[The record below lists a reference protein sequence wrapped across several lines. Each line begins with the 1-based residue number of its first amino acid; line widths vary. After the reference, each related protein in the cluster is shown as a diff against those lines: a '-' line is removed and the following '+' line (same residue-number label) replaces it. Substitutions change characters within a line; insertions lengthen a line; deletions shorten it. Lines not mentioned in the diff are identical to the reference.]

1 MTDTLSTDQVWEAVE
16 KELFAVLGMVTAAGE
31 SRTAGIVYIVENRTF
46 YISTGKASWKARHI
60 AGNPH
65 VSLTIPIAKRV
76 PLMPWIKVPAAT
88 ITCSGTARVLDT
100 NEMPQPVLKAI
111 FRDSASDPAV
121 LENSVIIEVVPRGDF
136 VTYGVGVSL
145 MEMRDTAAA
154 RGRVPVSNR

>member
-1 MTDTLSTDQVWEAVE
+1 MTDTLSTDQVWVAVE

-31 SRTAGIVYIVENRTF
+31 SRTAGIVYVVENRTF

-88 ITCSGTARVLDT
+88 ITCSGTARVLGT
-100 NEMPQPVLKAI
+100 NEVPQPVLKAI
-111 FRDSASDPAV
+111 FRDNVSDPTA
-121 LENSVIIEVVPRGDF
+121 LEKSVIIEVSPRGDF